1 MLSIIRYLNTYLES
15 EEGASMIEY
24 ALIAALIS
32 IAAITIIPGI
42 GTQLQTIFTNIST
55 GLSGGTP

>member
-32 IAAITIIPGI
+32 IIPGI